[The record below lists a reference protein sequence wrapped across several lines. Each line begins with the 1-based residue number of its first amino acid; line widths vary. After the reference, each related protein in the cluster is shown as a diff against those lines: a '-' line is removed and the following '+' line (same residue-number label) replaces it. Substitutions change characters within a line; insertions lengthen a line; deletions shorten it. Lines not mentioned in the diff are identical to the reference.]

1 MVAEQKPSLFKEEM
15 TMQAKTYEAIRIIA
29 LALAAAI
36 FLTAG
41 IAFPQDARLAEAR
54 REGKVVWYTAA
65 ALFTA
70 ERVAKLFEEAHPGI
84 KVEVHRSGSE
94 RILQRLMQ
102 ETAAG
107 IKNAD
112 VFNSSDVGHYVLLKK
127 KGMLAK
133 HTPIGA
139 ERFTESF
146 RDPDGMA
153 FGWRAFLIVISYH
166 SKLLP
171 SADAPKTWKDLLDPK
186 WKGKLVTA
194 HPGYSGAVAT
204 YMLALVNLYG
214 WDYFKQLAQNKPHLT
229 QSVHDPAQVV
239 AAGERIVGANGAEYF
254 LYSQRKKGNP
264 IGIVYPED
272 GSPLVVSPSAITSSS
287 TRPNAAKLFTDFIFT
302 KEVQQ
307 FLADSEGLYVPHPEV
322 TYPSDKPKLSDVRL
336 LNVDPAEL
344 ERRTEEIKKRF
355 VEFFGA

>member
-1 MVAEQKPSLFKEEM
+1 MRLKEDDRVWVVALGFIVTIIMASGIG
-15 TMQAKTYEAIRIIA
+15 QAQEARV
-29 LALAAAI
+29 
-36 FLTAG
+36 
-41 IAFPQDARLAEAR
+41 AEAR
-54 REGKVVWYTAA
+54 KEGKVVWYTGAT
-65 ALFTA
+65 LFTA
-70 ERVAKLFEEAHPGI
+70 ERVGKLFEQAYPGI
-84 KVEVHRSGSE
+84 KVEVNRSGSE

-102 ETAAG
+102 EAAAG

-133 HTPIGA
+133 YTPVGA
-139 ERFTESF
+139 ERFAESF
-146 RDPDGMA
+146 RDQDAMF
-153 FGWRAFLIVISYH
+153 FGWRAFLIVISYN
-166 SKLLP
+166 SKLL
-171 SADAPKTWKDLLDPK
+171 SSVDAPKTWKDLLDPK
-186 WKGKLVTA
+186 WKEKLVTA
-194 HPGYSGAVAT
+194 HPAYSGAVAT

-214 WDYFKQLAQNKPHLT
+214 WDYFKQLAQNKPHLR

-264 IGIVYPED
+264 IGIVYPQD
-272 GSPLVVSPSAITSSS
+272 GVPLVVSPSAITGSSPH
-287 TRPNAAKLFTDFIFT
+287 PNAAKLFTDFIFS
-302 KEVQQ
+302 KDVQQ

-322 TYPSDKPKLSDVRL
+322 TYPADKPKLSDLKVL
-336 LNVDPAEL
+336 TVDPEEL

>member
-1 MVAEQKPSLFKEEM
+1 
-15 TMQAKTYEAIRIIA
+15 MQVKRHERMEIVA
-29 LALAAAI
+29 LASVLMILSTAA
-36 FLTAG
+36 LG
-41 IAFPQDARLAEAR
+41 SSQDARLAEAR
-54 REGKVVWYTAA
+54 REGKVVWYTGA
-65 ALFTA
+65 ALKTA
-70 ERVAKLFEEAHPGI
+70 ERVAGLFEQAHPGI

-102 ETAAG
+102 EATAG

-112 VFNSSDVGHYVLLKK
+112 VFNSSDAGHYVLLKK

-133 HTPIGA
+133 HTPAGA
-139 ERFTESF
+139 ERFPEGF
-146 RDPDGMA
+146 RDPDGFV
-153 FGWRAFLIVISYH
+153 FGWRAFLIVMSYN

-171 SADAPKTWKDLLDPK
+171 VAEAPKTWKDLLDPK

-194 HPGYSGAVAT
+194 HPGYSGSVAS

-239 AAGERIVGANGAEYF
+239 GSGERIVGANGADYF
-254 LYSQRKKGNP
+254 LYLQRKKGNP
-264 IGIVYPED
+264 IGIAYPQD
-272 GSPLVVSPSAITSSS
+272 GAPLIVSPSAITSFSP
-287 TRPNAAKLFTDFIFT
+287 RPSAARVFTDFIFT

-307 FLADSEGLYVPHPEV
+307 FLADSEALYVPYPEV
-322 TYPSDKPKLSDVRL
+322 TYASDRPKLSEL
-336 LNVDPAEL
+336 KILSVDPEEL

>member
-1 MVAEQKPSLFKEEM
+1 MRLKEDDRVWVVALGFIVTIIMASGIG
-15 TMQAKTYEAIRIIA
+15 QA
-29 LALAAAI
+29 
-36 FLTAG
+36 
-41 IAFPQDARLAEAR
+41 QDARVAEAR
-54 REGKVVWYTAA
+54 KEGKVVWYTGAT
-65 ALFTA
+65 LFTA
-70 ERVAKLFEEAHPGI
+70 ERVGKLFEQAYPGI
-84 KVEVHRSGSE
+84 KVEVNRSGSE

-102 ETAAG
+102 EAAAG

-133 HTPIGA
+133 YTPVGA
-139 ERFTESF
+139 ERFAESF
-146 RDPDGMA
+146 RDQDAMF
-153 FGWRAFLIVISYH
+153 FGWRAFLIVISYN
-166 SKLLP
+166 SKLL
-171 SADAPKTWKDLLDPK
+171 SSVDAPKTWKDLLDPK
-186 WKGKLVTA
+186 WKEKLVTA
-194 HPGYSGAVAT
+194 HPAYSGAVAT

-214 WDYFKQLAQNKPHLT
+214 WDYFKQLAQNKPHLR

-264 IGIVYPED
+264 IGIVYPQD
-272 GSPLVVSPSAITSSS
+272 GVPLVVSPSAITGSSPH
-287 TRPNAAKLFTDFIFT
+287 PNAAKLFTDFIFS
-302 KEVQQ
+302 KDVQQ

-322 TYPSDKPKLSDVRL
+322 TYPADKPKLSDLKVL
-336 LNVDPAEL
+336 TVDPEEL

>member
-1 MVAEQKPSLFKEEM
+1 LLKKVGLHKQEEM
-15 TMQAKTYEAIRIIA
+15 AMRMKTHTRSWCVI
-29 LALAAAI
+29 LTVTAI
-36 FLTAG
+36 FLTETIVPA
-41 IAFPQDARLAEAR
+41 QDARLVEAR

-70 ERVAKLFEEAHPGI
+70 ERVAKLFEEAYPGL

-102 ETAAG
+102 EAGAG

-112 VFNSSDVGHYVLLKK
+112 VFNSSDVGHYALLKK
-127 KGMLAK
+127 KGMLAR

-139 ERFTESF
+139 ERFPEGF
-146 RDPDGMA
+146 RDRDGVA
-153 FGWRAFLIVISYH
+153 FGWRAFLIVMSYN

-171 SADAPKTWKDLLDPK
+171 SADAPTNWKDLLHPK

-194 HPGYSGAVAT
+194 HPGYSGSIAT

-214 WDYFKQLAQNKPHLT
+214 WDYFKQLAQNKPHIT

-239 AAGERIVGANGAEYF
+239 AAGERIIGANGAEYF
-254 LYSQRKKGNP
+254 LYSQKKKGNP
-264 IGIVYPED
+264 IGIVYPQD
-272 GSPLVVSPSAITSSS
+272 GAPLVVSPSAITSSS
-287 TRPNAAKLFTDFIFT
+287 SHPAAARLFTDFIFT
-302 KEVQQ
+302 RQVQQ

-322 TYPSDKPKLSDVRL
+322 TYPTDKPKLSDVNS
-336 LNVDPAEL
+336 LNVDPEEL

-355 VEFFGA
+355 TEFFGA